1 MGKKKRRR
9 QADLWVASSQLARS
23 PGHPFYEA
31 LNEVLSEHG
40 FDDFVEEL
48 CGKFYAE
55 KMGRPSVAPGVYF
68 RLLLVGYFEG
78 IGAERGIAW
87 RVADSLA
94 LREFLGL
101 KVSETP
107 PDHSTISRTRR
118 LIDVQTHAAV
128 FSWVLERLAESELLK
143 GKTIGIDA
151 TTLEA
156 NAAMRTIIRRDTGE
170 DYNQFLTGLAQASG
184 IETPTRE
191 DLVRTDRKRKKKGSN
206 KEWKHPHDPD
216 ARITKMKDGRTHL
229 AHKAE
234 HAIDMET
241 GAIVAV
247 TVQGADKG
255 DTTTLKETLIRA
267 AENIEEAT
275 GQKEEMAEVV
285 ADKGYHSTET
295 VKDFAALQIRSYIS
309 EPKRGRRKWKGNIEG
324 RDATYANRR
333 RIRGERGR
341 ELLRRRGE
349 KLERSFAHLYRTG
362 GMRRTEV
369 RGHDNVAKRL
379 LIQAGAFNLGM
390 VMRQKLGAGTPRALH
405 ARILCALLVFFGL
418 RKGLRRRIS
427 TFFEGLIGK
436 LSIGPFPGGPRPKSV
451 SGPN

>member
-68 RLLLVGYFEG
+68 RLLMVGYFEG

-275 GQKEEMAEVV
+275 GQKKEMAEVV

-390 VMRQKLGAGTPRALH
+390 VAPET
-405 ARILCALLVFFGL
+405 
-418 RKGLRRRIS
+418 RRRDS
-427 TFFEGLIGK
+427 P
-436 LSIGPFPGGPRPKSV
+436 GPPRPDSLRFV
-451 SGPN
+451 SLFRAEEGPEETDQHFL